1 MRPMCIPFPFVF
13 LGLPHFPAWVRC
25 SGLILFLAASPCEAV
40 VSKHLPQATD
50 MAFGMSVLFITTVRE
65 EKTTAIMSEVP
76 NCSDDGFPSK
86 YSLL

>member
-1 MRPMCIPFPFVF
+1 
-13 LGLPHFPAWVRC
+13 
-25 SGLILFLAASPCEAV
+25 
-40 VSKHLPQATD
+40 